1 MLKVHFASLGS
12 NAGANELMT
21 TALQNGF
28 FSSASPDRRMI
39 ETTGDADLSI
49 CETRNPVKY
58 LALEGVTEPGESRVL
73 SDENV
78 RDKAR
83 DRIRSLA
90 PLLETLKG
98 DMKVKVQNE
107 ITKLE
112 TQVENL
118 NLKIATELMLN
129 QN

>member
-1 MLKVHFASLGS
+1 
-12 NAGANELMT
+12 
-21 TALQNGF
+21 
-28 FSSASPDRRMI
+28 MI

-49 CETRNPVKY
+49 CETRNPAKY

>member
-1 MLKVHFASLGS
+1 MS
-12 NAGANELMT
+12 
-21 TALQNGF
+21 
-28 FSSASPDRRMI
+28 

-58 LALEGVTEPGESRVL
+58 LALEGVTEPGESRVQ

-78 RDKAR
+78 RDNAR

-98 DMKVKVQNE
+98 DMKVQVQDE

-112 TQVENL
+112 TQVETL
-118 NLKIATELMLN
+118 NLKIATELMIN